1 LKIPTR
7 LNLLEQELSEKSVQL
22 DSSTTEE
29 KIKISEQTQAL
40 QKEKAQLQRQRNSV
54 DEKLKNGRVLSPE
67 VSQYSLELKLLYDDG

>member
-1 LKIPTR
+1 LKISTR

-29 KIKISEQTQAL
+29 KIKISEQIQAL
-40 QKEKAQLQRQRNSV
+40 QKEKDQLQRQRNSV

>member
-1 LKIPTR
+1 MKISTR

>member
-1 LKIPTR
+1 LKISTR

-40 QKEKAQLQRQRNSV
+40 QKEKDQLQRQRNSV

>member
-1 LKIPTR
+1 MKISTR

-40 QKEKAQLQRQRNSV
+40 QKEKDQLQRQRNSV

>member
-1 LKIPTR
+1 MKISTR

-29 KIKISEQTQAL
+29 KIKISEQIQAL
-40 QKEKAQLQRQRNSV
+40 QKEKDQLQRQRNSV

>member
-1 LKIPTR
+1 
-7 LNLLEQELSEKSVQL
+7 VQL